1 MASAYGYGAAA
12 AALALNLTASVLSVY
27 FGDAS
32 GEMFHGP
39 AQACSAIH
47 DSGNSSFCHHLD
59 DSRRRLI
66 FGDLHGLQPQP
77 EQPAGSI
84 VIFGARGGDD
94 KGDKSEHR
102 GDTIPMCNS
111 IIELGW
117 SCLPLFY
124 SDEAHSDL
132 LRIASAADGY
142 ISRVNPDVYEGVS
155 IPKYEALLE
164 ELGSMGLAAMPHP
177 RFMQLFGSKEA
188 LARISNL
195 RTGLADTAMYTDEVS
210 FAKGFTANLAQ
221 GPRVLKQNRGFQGE
235 GIWICRLEDTSLYGT
250 QGALPLD
257 SMVEVMEALDNSVE
271 RKTLAEL
278 LESGYEYLR

>member
-1 MASAYGYGAAA
+1 MVMASAYGYGAAA

-32 GEMFHGP
+32 EGIIGP
-39 AQACSAIH
+39 AQTCSVMH
-47 DSGNSSFCHHLD
+47 GNSSACHSLD
-59 DSRRRLI
+59 ERRLKLI

-94 KGDKSEHR
+94 KSDKSEHR

-124 SDEAHSDL
+124 SDEVHQDL
-132 LRIASAADGY
+132 LSLASGADGY

-155 IPKYEALLE
+155 IGKYEELLE
-164 ELGSMGLAAMPHP
+164 ELGNIGLAAMPHP
-177 RFMQLFGSKEA
+177 RFMQRFGSKEA

-195 RTGLADTAMYTDEVS
+195 RTGLVDTVTPDPL
-210 FAKGFTANLAQ
+210 FTGPLRLAPLRTCP
-221 GPRVLKQNRGFQGE
+221 GTPLFLPLAYLV
-235 GIWICRLEDTSLYGT
+235 SLYMSAVFLPST
-250 QGALPLD
+250 VQRLFCLALPRYKK
-257 SMVEVMEALDNSVE
+257 EQH
-271 RKTLAEL
+271 T
-278 LESGYEYLR
+278 